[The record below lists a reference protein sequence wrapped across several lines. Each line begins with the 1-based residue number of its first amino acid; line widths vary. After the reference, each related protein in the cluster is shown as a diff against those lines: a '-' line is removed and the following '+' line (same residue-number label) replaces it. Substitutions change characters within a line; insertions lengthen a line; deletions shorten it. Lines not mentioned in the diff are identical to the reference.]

1 MRGVAASFGIAVGR
15 VIIKPEV
22 GPVTKEPVRDSS
34 LELSRLEDCLD
45 RARKLVEGLA
55 AKSHAELGFE
65 GASIFEAQRMILD
78 DPDFHARVEERVRKE
93 CVNADWAVERTVEDY
108 ARIFE
113 SMEDPYLMAR
123 AADIREIGEQL
134 ILLLQNQEPFNAAK
148 ISEPSILIAHDLTP
162 TEMGHIRDGNVVG
175 IITET
180 GGPTTHAAILARS
193 MEIPAIVG
201 AGALFSKLAEGDIV
215 AMDGHTG
222 EFHLTPD
229 QGILKVFTD
238 RLACEMIT
246 QARLKDLVGV
256 PTLTADGQAIELTCN
271 IGSPLDLEAVVRND
285 GESVGLY
292 RTEYLY
298 MDRESAPDEEEQYLA
313 YSAIVKAFPDKAVTI
328 RTLDIG
334 GDKKLPYIHLQEEQ
348 NPFLGFRSLR
358 YCLEARD
365 LFLTQLRALAR
376 ASAHGRLKIMF
387 PMVATLEELRRA
399 KIMLQEAVEQVQRR
413 GLPVAERIEVG
424 ILIEVPSAAMISDI
438 LAKEVDFFSIGTNDL
453 YQYTLSADRTN
464 PKLAE
469 LLTPYQPSV
478 LRLIRLAVENGRKAG
493 IWVSMC
499 GEAASVQKLV
509 PLWLGMGIQELSMN
523 PPQILRTR
531 EFISRHRMDNL
542 THFVDEAMALGD
554 AESVKDF
561 LRTVKLQAYELAG
574 ECIV

>member
-1 MRGVAASFGIAVGR
+1 MRGVAASYGIAVGK
-15 VIIKPEV
+15 VIIKPETGLV
-22 GPVTKEPVRDSS
+22 SKELVRDSGKEVCQ
-34 LELSRLEDCLD
+34 LDECLS
-45 RARKLVEGLA
+45 RARKLVKDLA
-55 AKSHAELGFE
+55 ARTHAEVGQE
-65 GASIFEAQRMILD
+65 GASIFEAQSMILN
-78 DPDFHARVEERVRKE
+78 DPDFHARVEERIRKE
-93 CVNADWAVERTVEDY
+93 CVNADWAVSQTVEDF
-108 ARIFE
+108 AKIFE

-123 AADIREIGEQL
+123 AADVRAIGQQL
-134 ILLLQNQEPFNAAK
+134 IMLLQDKEPFNPERVG
-148 ISEPSILIAHDLTP
+148 EPSILVAHDLTP
-162 TEMGHIRDGNVVG
+162 AEMSHIRGGNIVG

-180 GGPTTHAAILARS
+180 GGPTTHAAILARFL
-193 MEIPAIVG
+193 EIPAVVG
-201 AGALFSKLAEGDIV
+201 VGPIFDKLSEGDMV

-222 EFHLTPD
+222 EFHLNPD
-229 QGILKVFTD
+229 QGILKVFTG
-238 RLACEMIT
+238 RMSCENDSKE
-246 QARLKDLVGV
+246 RLKNLTGI
-256 PTLTADGQAIELTCN
+256 PTLTADGRTVSLTCN
-271 IGSPLDLEAVVRND
+271 IGSPLDIDAVMRND

-298 MDRESAPDEEEQYLA
+298 MDREQAPDEEEQYEA
-313 YSAIVKAFPDKAVTI
+313 YRTIVMAYPDKAVTI

-334 GDKKLPYIHLQEEQ
+334 GDKKLPYIQLKEEQ

-376 ASAHGRLKIMF
+376 ASAHGRLKVMF
-387 PMVATLEELRRA
+387 PMVATLEELRKA
-399 KIMLQEAVEQVQRR
+399 KVMLQEAVEQVQRR

-424 ILIEVPSAAMISDI
+424 ILIEVPSAALISDI

-464 PKLAE
+464 PKLAD

-478 LRLIRLAVENGRKAG
+478 LRLIKMAVENGRKAG

-499 GEAASVQKLV
+499 GEAASVQKLI

-523 PPQILRTR
+523 PPQILRAR
-531 EFISRHRMDNL
+531 DLISRHRMDNL

-561 LRTVKLQAYELAG
+561 LRTVKLQANQLAG
-574 ECIV
+574 ECLY

>member
-1 MRGVAASFGIAVGR
+1 MRGVAASYGIAVGR

-22 GPVTKEPVRDSS
+22 GPVAKVAARDAG
-34 LELSRLEDCLD
+34 LELFRLEECLTS
-45 RARKLVEGLA
+45 ARKLVEGLV
-55 AKSHAELGFE
+55 AKSHAEIGHE

-78 DPDFHARVEERVRKE
+78 DPDFHARVEERIRKE
-93 CVNADWAVERTVEDY
+93 CVNADWAVERTVEDF

-113 SMEDPYLMAR
+113 SMEDPYLIAR
-123 AADIREIGEQL
+123 AADVREIGEKV
-134 ILLLQNQEPFNAAK
+134 ILLLQNQEPFDPGK
-148 ISEPSILIAHDLTP
+148 ISEPTILIAHDLTP
-162 TEMGHIRDGNVVG
+162 AEMVHIQAGGVVG

-201 AGALFSKLAEGDIV
+201 AGPLFGKLQEGDMV

-222 EFHLTPD
+222 EFHLSPD
-229 QGILKVFTD
+229 PGILKVFTD
-238 RLACEMIT
+238 RMNCEAIT

-256 PTLTADGQAIELTCN
+256 PTLTADGHLIELTCN
-271 IGSPLDLEAVVRND
+271 IGSPLDLAAVERND

-313 YSAIVKAFPDKAVTI
+313 YSAIVQAYPEKPVTI

-334 GDKKLPYIHLQEEQ
+334 GDKRLPYIQLQEEQ

-387 PMVATLEELRRA
+387 PMVATLDELRRA
-399 KIMLQEAVEQVQRR
+399 KVMLQEAVEQVQRR

-469 LLTPYQPSV
+469 LLNPYQPSV

-499 GEAASVQKLV
+499 GEAASVQKLI

-542 THFVDEAMALGD
+542 THFVDEAMVLGD
-554 AESVKDF
+554 ADSVKDF
-561 LRTVKLQAYELAG
+561 LRSVKLQAYELAG
-574 ECIV
+574 ECTL

>member
-1 MRGVAASFGIAVGR
+1 MRGVAASYGIAVGK
-15 VIIKPEV
+15 VIIKPESS
-22 GPVTKEPVRDSS
+22 PVTKEPSRDCG
-34 LELSRLEDCLD
+34 LELSRLEECLG

-55 AKSHAELGFE
+55 ARNHAEVGHE

-78 DPDFHARVEERVRKE
+78 DPDFRARVEERIRKE
-93 CVNADWAVERTVEDY
+93 CVNADWAVQRTVEDF

-113 SMEDPYLMAR
+113 SMEDPFLMAR
-123 AADIREIGEQL
+123 AADVREIGEHL
-134 ILLLQNQEPFNAAK
+134 ILLLQNQDPFNPCK
-148 ISEPSILIAHDLTP
+148 ILEPSILIAHDLTP
-162 TEMGHIRDGNVVG
+162 TEMGHIRDGCIIG
-175 IITET
+175 IITEI
-180 GGPTTHAAILARS
+180 GGSTTHAAILARS
-193 MEIPAIVG
+193 LEIPAIVG
-201 AGALFSKLAEGDIV
+201 AGPLFDKLSEGDTV

-222 EFHLTPD
+222 EFHLSPD
-229 QGILKVFTD
+229 PGMLNVFTN
-238 RLACEMIT
+238 RMNCEFIT
-246 QARLKDLVGV
+246 RTRLKDLVGV
-256 PTLTADGQAIELTCN
+256 PTLTADGQPIELTCN
-271 IGSPLDLEAVVRND
+271 IGSPLDLAAVERND

-298 MDRESAPDEEEQYLA
+298 MDREFAPDEEEQYQA
-313 YSAIVKAFPDKAVTI
+313 YSAIVKAYPEKAVTI

-334 GDKKLPYIHLQEEQ
+334 GDKKLSYIQFKEEQ

-387 PMVATLEELRRA
+387 PMVSTLEELRRA

-413 GLPVAERIEVG
+413 GIPVAERIEVG

-464 PKLAE
+464 PKLAG

-499 GEAASVQKLV
+499 GEAASVQKLI

-531 EFISRHRMDNL
+531 ELISRHRMDNL
-542 THFVDEAMALGD
+542 THFVEEAMALGD

-574 ECIV
+574 ECMQ

>member
-1 MRGVAASFGIAVGR
+1 MRGVAASYGIAVGK
-15 VIIKPEV
+15 VIIKPEIN
-22 GPVTKEPVRDSS
+22 PVEKQVARDTIC
-34 LELSRLEDCLD
+34 EISRLEECLK
-45 RARKLVEGLA
+45 RARKLVDALA
-55 AKSHAELGFE
+55 ARTHAEVGHE
-65 GASIFEAQRMILD
+65 GAMIFEAQRMILD
-78 DPDFHARVEERVRKE
+78 DPDFHARVEERIRKE
-93 CVNADWAVERTVEDY
+93 CVVADWAVDRTVEDF

-113 SMEDPYLMAR
+113 SMEDPYLFAR
-123 AADIREIGEQL
+123 AEDVRDIGAQL
-134 ILLLQNQEPFNAAK
+134 ILLLQNQEPFNPSEIA
-148 ISEPSILIAHDLTP
+148 EPSILVAHDLTP
-162 TEMGHIRDGNVVG
+162 AEMGHIKEGNIIG

-193 MEIPAIVG
+193 MEIPAVVG
-201 AGALFSKLAEGDIV
+201 AGPLFDKLSEGDIV

-222 EFHLTPD
+222 EYHLNPD
-229 QGILKVFTD
+229 PGILKVFTE
-238 RLACEMIT
+238 RMNAENRIRT
-246 QARLKDLVGV
+246 RLKDLIGV
-256 PTLTADGQAIELTCN
+256 PTLTADGHAVELTCN

-298 MDRESAPDEEEQYLA
+298 MDRESAPDEEEQYEA
-313 YSAIVKAFPDKAVTI
+313 YSAIVKAYPDRAVTI

-365 LFLTQLRALAR
+365 MFLTQLRALAR
-376 ASAHGRLKIMF
+376 ASAHGRLRIMF
-387 PMVATLEELRRA
+387 PMVATLEELRKA
-399 KIMLQEAVEQVQRR
+399 KIMLQEAVEHVHRR
-413 GLPVAERIEVG
+413 GLQVAERIEVG
-424 ILIEVPSAAMISDI
+424 ILIEVPSAALISDI
-438 LAKEVDFFSIGTNDL
+438 LAREVDFFSIGTNDL

-464 PKLAE
+464 PKLAA

-478 LRLIRLAVENGRKAG
+478 LRLIRMAVENGRKAG
-493 IWVSMC
+493 IDVSMC
-499 GEAASVQKLV
+499 GEAASVQKLI
-509 PLWLGMGIQELSMN
+509 PLWLGMGVQELSMN

-531 EFISRHRMDNL
+531 ELVSRHRMDNL

-561 LRTVKLQAYELAG
+561 LRTVKLQASQLAG

>member
-1 MRGVAASFGIAVGR
+1 MRGVAASYGIAVGR
-15 VIIKPEV
+15 VIIKPEA
-22 GPVTKEPVRDSS
+22 GPVARVSTRDAG
-34 LELSRLEDCLD
+34 LELSKLEDCLN

-55 AKSHAELGFE
+55 AKTHAEIGHE
-65 GASIFEAQRMILD
+65 GASIFEAQRMVLD
-78 DPDFHARVEERVRKE
+78 DPDFHARVEERIRKE
-93 CVNADWAVERTVEDY
+93 CVNADWAVERTVEDF

-113 SMEDPYLMAR
+113 SMEDPYLIAR
-123 AADIREIGEQL
+123 AADVREIGEKV
-134 ILLLQNQEPFNAAK
+134 ILLLQNQEPFDPESL
-148 ISEPSILIAHDLTP
+148 SEPTILVAHDLTP
-162 TEMGHIRDGNVVG
+162 TEMGHFRDAKIIG
-175 IITET
+175 IITEV

-201 AGALFSKLAEGDIV
+201 AGPLASRLAEGDIV

-222 EFHLTPD
+222 EFHLSPD
-229 QGILKVFTD
+229 PGILKVFTD
-238 RLACEMIT
+238 RMKCEAIT
-246 QARLKDLVGV
+246 QARLKDLMGV
-256 PTLTADGQAIELTCN
+256 PTLTADGHLIELTCN
-271 IGSPLDLEAVVRND
+271 IGSPLDLGAVERND

-298 MDRESAPDEEEQYLA
+298 MDREGAPDEEEQYEA
-313 YSAIVKAFPDKAVTI
+313 YSAIVKAYPQKAVTI

-464 PKLAE
+464 PKLAG

-499 GEAASVQKLV
+499 GEAASVQKLI

-531 EFISRHRMDNL
+531 ELISRHRMDNL

-554 AESVKDF
+554 AETVKDF
-561 LRTVKLQAYELAG
+561 LRSVKLQAYELAG
-574 ECIV
+574 ECTI